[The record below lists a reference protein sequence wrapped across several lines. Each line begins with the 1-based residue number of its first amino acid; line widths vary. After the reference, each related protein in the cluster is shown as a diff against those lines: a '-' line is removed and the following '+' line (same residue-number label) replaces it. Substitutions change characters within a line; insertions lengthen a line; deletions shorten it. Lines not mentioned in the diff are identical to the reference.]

1 MAVSLPFASTS
12 PLAAKGAA
20 MSAMNLAGR
29 RLMASIVPLEVL
41 ALEAKFGA
49 PALPA
54 SLLV

>member
-1 MAVSLPFASTS
+1 
-12 PLAAKGAA
+12 